1 MQFNFHGQVQMPI
14 NNLQFMIYIFIGY
27 IVGHHAQ
34 PFNRIITHIF
44 THMEKLEIQLLRPL

>member
-1 MQFNFHGQVQMPI
+1 MPI

-34 PFNRIITHIF
+34 PLNRIIIHIF